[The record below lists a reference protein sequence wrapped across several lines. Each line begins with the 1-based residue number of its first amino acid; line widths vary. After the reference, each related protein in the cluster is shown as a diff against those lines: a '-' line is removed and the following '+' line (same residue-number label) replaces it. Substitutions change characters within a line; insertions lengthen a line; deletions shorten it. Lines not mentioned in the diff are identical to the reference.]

1 MVIYDKRNISSPV
14 YKLNFKFQ
22 GDSSP
27 YQLWNKSS
35 YSNSLLFLFFFFFF
49 LCKRSKVSIVRY
61 YK

>member
-35 YSNSLLFLFFFFFF
+35 YSNSLLFLFFFFSYARG
-49 LCKRSKVSIVRY
+49 LK
-61 YK
+61 